1 MFLQA
6 PGFTMAVISALTL
19 DIANNTAM
27 FSVIATVL
35 LKPFAYEVARETR
48 MRRMAPA
55 EADRA

>member
-1 MFLQA
+1 
-6 PGFTMAVISALTL
+6 MAVISALTL

-27 FSVIATVL
+27 FSVIDTVL